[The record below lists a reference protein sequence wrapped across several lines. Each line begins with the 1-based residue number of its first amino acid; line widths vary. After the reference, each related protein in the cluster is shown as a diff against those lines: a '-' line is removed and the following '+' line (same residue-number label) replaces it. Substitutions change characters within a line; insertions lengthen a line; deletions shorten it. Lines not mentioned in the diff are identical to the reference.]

1 MTAFDRIDRRLTIIT
16 WMMEMNLVLSVIY
29 GRL

>member
-1 MTAFDRIDRRLTIIT
+1 MTAFDRIDRCLTIIT
-16 WMMEMNLVLSVIY
+16 WMVGVNLVLSDIY